1 MKIEYK
7 YIFLFNKRKW
17 RSNDFKHFMKI
28 YISVFELVAY
38 TEINR

>member
-7 YIFLFNKRKW
+7 YILLFNKGKW